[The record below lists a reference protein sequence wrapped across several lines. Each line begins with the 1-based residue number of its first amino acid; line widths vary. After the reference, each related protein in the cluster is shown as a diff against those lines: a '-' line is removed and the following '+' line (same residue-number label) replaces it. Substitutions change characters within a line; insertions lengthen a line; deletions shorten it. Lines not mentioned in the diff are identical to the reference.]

1 MISTAYHLTR
11 RTALTLLAL
20 AKIMVPIMI
29 AVRVGEMFG
38 LSEAL
43 GVWLEPV
50 MQLVGLPG
58 ETGIVWAV
66 GLLTGLY
73 GAVGALLGMGG
84 QLDLSVAQ
92 ISILAT
98 MILFA
103 HGIPIEQA
111 IVKKVGASF
120 WLTSALRVGCAV
132 FYGLLTHWLCSALNL
147 FQQPVDLGLLA
158 LPQVEQGWPI
168 WFLSVGKTF
177 VGLFVILFVLLI
189 AIDAMKRSGIFDWLV
204 KAVSPLC
211 RRLGIEPRLAPI
223 TVIGMLLGLSYGS
236 GLLIDELRGE
246 TFEASQL
253 LPPLAFLSINHGL
266 IEDTTVMALLGSTL
280 WIVLVGRFV
289 FGCIIV
295 WGLSQFMTP
304 DRPVA
309 GPA

>member
-1 MISTAYHLTR
+1 MVSTAYQLIR
-11 RTALTLLAL
+11 RSALTLFAL

-29 AVRVGEMFG
+29 AVRIGEMFD
-38 LSEAL
+38 LSQAL
-43 GVWLEPV
+43 GAWLEPV
-50 MQLVGLPG
+50 MRLVGLPG

-103 HGIPIEQA
+103 HGLPIEQA

-147 FQQPVDLGLLA
+147 FQQKVDLGPLA
-158 LPQVEQGWPI
+158 LPQVELGWPI

-177 VGLFVILFVLLI
+177 ALLFAILFVLLI
-189 AIDAMKRSGIFDWLV
+189 AIDAMKRFGIFDVLV
-204 KAVSPLC
+204 RAVSPLC

-246 TFEASQL
+246 TFERAQL
-253 LPPLAFLSINHGL
+253 LPPLAFLSVNHGL
-266 IEDTTVMALLGSTL
+266 IEDTTVMMLLGSTL
-280 WIVLVGRFV
+280 WIVLVGRFA

-295 WGLSQFMTP
+295 WGLSQWVMAN
-304 DRPVA
+304 RSVA

>member
-1 MISTAYHLTR
+1 MIPYVFQLMR
-11 RTALTLLAL
+11 RTATTLYAL

-29 AVRVGEMFG
+29 AVRIGEMFN
-38 LSEAL
+38 LSEML

-50 MQLVGLPG
+50 MRMVGLPG

-73 GAVGALLGMGG
+73 GAVGALLGMGP

-92 ISILAT
+92 ISTLAT

-120 WLTSALRVGCAV
+120 WLTSALRIMCAIS
-132 FYGLLTHWLCSALNL
+132 YGLLSHWICSALHL
-147 FQQPVDLGLLA
+147 FQQPVDLSLLA
-158 LPQVEQGWPI
+158 LPQVEQGWLI
-168 WFLSVGKTF
+168 WFISVGKTL
-177 VGLFVILFVLLI
+177 VVLFAILFALLV
-189 AIDAMKRSGIFDWLV
+189 AIDALKRFGIFEWLV

-211 RRLGIEPRLAPI
+211 RHLGIEPRLAPI

-246 TFEASQL
+246 TFESAQL

-266 IEDTTVMALLGSTL
+266 IEDTSVMVLLGSTL

-289 FGCIIV
+289 FACLVV
-295 WGLSQFMTP
+295 WILSRF
-304 DRPVA
+304 VA
-309 GPA
+309 